1 MAVSVVRLPPPL
13 IVNWPLSASP
23 TPSSC
28 DRVPEDPVPNVTP
41 PAALLPMV
49 VRLATSVFSE
59 PETVTPE
66 LMLKTLAEPLP
77 ETVAVVSI
85 SVSSTDVGGALA
97 GVEVPSVVVQDDATP
112 NGSLASVVFN
122 QKRVRGFAGMF
133 PSQNMVEATGAD
145 VIEIGILALFTVN

>member
-1 MAVSVVRLPPPL
+1 MP
-13 IVNWPLSASP
+13 IVTL
-23 TPSSC
+23 
-28 DRVPEDPVPNVTP
+28 

-133 PSQNMVEATGAD
+133 PSQKYGRSD
-145 VIEIGILALFTVN
+145 